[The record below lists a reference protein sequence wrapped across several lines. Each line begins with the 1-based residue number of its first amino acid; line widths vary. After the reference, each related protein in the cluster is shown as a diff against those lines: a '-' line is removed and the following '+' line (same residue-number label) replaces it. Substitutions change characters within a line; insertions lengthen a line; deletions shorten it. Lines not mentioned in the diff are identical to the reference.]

1 MVKQYQFGKNNS
13 LDYRRARRTAHN
25 AQIELSSMISSLST
39 EPNPN
44 QALIHSAFRY
54 LVYSHSQLSYVS
66 ALGSHREQVQDAQ
79 VLDLMLWCKDTLFAV
94 LLQQQPL
101 DPDKIQ
107 DKLNQIKQM
116 NGQENLS
123 ENLLLVLKQIS
134 LLLETL
140 PELLKLRT
148 ELWTQEIK

>member
-1 MVKQYQFGKNNS
+1 
-13 LDYRRARRTAHN
+13 
-25 AQIELSSMISSLST
+25 
-39 EPNPN
+39 
-44 QALIHSAFRY
+44 
-54 LVYSHSQLSYVS
+54 VYSHSQLSYVS

-101 DPDKIQ
+101 DPGKIQ

-140 PELLKLRT
+140 PELLQLRT